1 LGLRRR
7 CDLGDTVTLAIDLSG
22 RRALVTGA
30 GRGVG
35 EAIARDLAAAGASVV
50 VNDIDADRAAETAE
64 RLASQG
70 RDVTAAAFDVTS
82 LPAVQEAFAAIPRID
97 ILVNN
102 AGNAGMD
109 GWPGLAPFVET
120 SPDDWEPFLRVNLYG
135 VMHCIHTALPS
146 MIEVGWGRIVT
157 VLSDSARTGDP
168 MMAVYA
174 AAKAGA
180 AGLSR
185 SVAREVGRH
194 GITANC
200 VALGT
205 IRIGGKDAEL
215 HPAQE
220 KIVRR
225 YPVARP
231 GLPDDVS
238 HLVALL
244 ASDAGE
250 WITGQTI
257 PVNGGVSTSL

>member
-1 LGLRRR
+1 M
-7 CDLGDTVTLAIDLSG
+7 TLEIDLTG

-35 EAIARDLAAAGASVV
+35 ESIARDLALAGASVV
-50 VNDIDADRAAETAE
+50 VNDIDPQRATATAS
-64 RLASQG
+64 RLAAVG
-70 RDVTAAAFDVTS
+70 GDVTAVAFDVTVATAVLDAFEA
-82 LPAVQEAFAAIPRID
+82 LPGVD

-102 AGNAGMD
+102 AGNAGID
-109 GWPGLAPFVET
+109 TWPGLVPFAET
-120 SPDDWEPFLRVNLYG
+120 SPADWEPFVRVNLYG
-135 VMHCIHTALPS
+135 VMHCTRAALPA
-146 MIEVGWGRIVT
+146 MIEAGWGRIIT
-157 VLSDSARTGDP
+157 VVSDSARTGDP
-168 MMAVYA
+168 LMAAYA

-185 SVAREVGRH
+185 SVAREVGQY
-194 GITANC
+194 GVTVNC

-205 IRIGGKDAEL
+205 IRIGAKDAPL

-220 KIVRR
+220 RIVRR
-225 YPVARP
+225 YPVSRP
-231 GLPDDVS
+231 GLPEDVS
-238 HLVALL
+238 RLVALL